1 MGMNRVTALILLVCC
16 FPLFLVVAIIIILED
31 GCPILFIHER
41 AGVNGTPFRIY
52 KFRTMRRETP
62 LKASNRIKPTDNY
75 VLKSGKWLR
84 KLSID
89 EWPNLINIIKGDM
102 NFIGPRPVIVS
113 EKKLLKLRHSYGI
126 DSQKPGITG
135 YAQVNG
141 RDLMSIERKVVL
153 ERYYLYHKNNLW
165 LNLRILLKT
174 IRIVIRSTGVRF

>member
-1 MGMNRVTALILLVCC
+1 MNRVVAFVLFICC
-16 FPLFLVVAIIIILED
+16 LPLFIITATIILFED
-31 GCPILFIHER
+31 GWPFFFIHER
-41 AGVNGTPFRIY
+41 AGINSEPFRIY
-52 KFRTMRRETP
+52 KFRTMRRDTP
-62 LKASNRIKPTDNY
+62 LKASNRIKPTDSY

-102 NFIGPRPVIVS
+102 NFIGPRPVILS

-135 YAQVNG
+135 YAQING

-153 ERYYLYHKNNLW
+153 ERYYLYNKNNVW
-165 LNLRILLKT
+165 LNFRILLRT
-174 IRIVIRSTGVRF
+174 IIIVLRSTGVRF

>member
-1 MGMNRVTALILLVCC
+1 MNRVVALVLFICC
-16 FPLFLVVAIIIILED
+16 LPLFIITAIIILFED
-31 GCPILFIHER
+31 GWPFFFIHER
-41 AGVNGTPFRIY
+41 AGVNSEPFRIY
-52 KFRTMRRETP
+52 KFRTMRRDTP
-62 LKASNRIKPTDNY
+62 LKASNRIKPTDSY

-102 NFIGPRPVIVS
+102 NFIGPRPVILS

-135 YAQVNG
+135 YAQING

-153 ERYYLYHKNNLW
+153 ERYYLYHKNNMW
-165 LNLRILLKT
+165 LNFRILLKT
-174 IRIVIRSTGVRF
+174 IIIVIRSTGVRF

>member
-1 MGMNRVTALILLVCC
+1 MNRVVAFVLFVCC
-16 FPLFLVVAIIIILED
+16 LPLFIIVSLVVLLED
-31 GCPILFIHER
+31 GCPILFVHER
-41 AGVNGTPFRIY
+41 AGINSEPFRIY
-52 KFRTMRRETP
+52 KFRTMRRDTP
-62 LKASNRIKPTDNY
+62 LKASNRIKPTDSY

-102 NFIGPRPVIVS
+102 NFIGPRPVILS

-135 YAQVNG
+135 YAQING
-141 RDLMSIERKVVL
+141 RDLVSIERKVVL
-153 ERYYLYHKNNLW
+153 ERYYLYNKNNPW

-174 IRIVIRSTGVRF
+174 IRIVIRATGVRF